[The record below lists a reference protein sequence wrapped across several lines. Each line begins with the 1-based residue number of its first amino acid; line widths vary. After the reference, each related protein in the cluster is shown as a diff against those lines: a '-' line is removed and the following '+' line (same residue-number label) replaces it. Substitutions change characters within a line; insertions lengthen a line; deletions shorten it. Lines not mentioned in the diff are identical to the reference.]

1 MSSHPG
7 KALKR
12 APERRQRRY
21 PRYRAEF
28 PVALT
33 LFSGKGHQR
42 IEGHCRDL
50 SQAGIGVL
58 IASELVVG
66 EVMSLAITLPG
77 VPGPWNLRAVLRC
90 RRGYQ
95 YGFEFLSLSGQQ
107 IKTLADYVSNLQ
119 RADSDLDPAPSHKKR
134 SAAKPGQTNVT

>member
-1 MSSHPG
+1 MSAHPG

-12 APERRQRRY
+12 VPERRQRRY

-33 LFSGKGHQR
+33 LFSGKEHQR

-58 IASELVVG
+58 IASELAVG
-66 EVMSLAITLPG
+66 EVMSLALSLPN
-77 VPGPWNLRAVLRC
+77 VPEPWHLRAVLRC
-90 RRGYQ
+90 RHGCHH
-95 YGFEFLSLSGQQ
+95 GFEFLSLSAQQ
-107 IKTLADYVSNLQ
+107 IKTLADYVSTMV
-119 RADSDLDPAPSHKKR
+119 RADSDLDPAPSQKKR
-134 SAAKPGQTNVT
+134 SAAKPNVT